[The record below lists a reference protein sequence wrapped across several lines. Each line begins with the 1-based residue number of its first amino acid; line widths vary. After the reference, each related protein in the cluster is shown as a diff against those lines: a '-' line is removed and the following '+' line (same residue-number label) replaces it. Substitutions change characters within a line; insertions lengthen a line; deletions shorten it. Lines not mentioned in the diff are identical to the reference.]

1 MELSSYST
9 ESQENMRTLLAEM
22 VKLEASD
29 LHLVPGYRPIF
40 RLHGRLIPTTW
51 DVVSVESA
59 AEMIASVVPE
69 AKSKKF
75 PESTNLDFS
84 VGIPNDDGN
93 NGNDGNSGD
102 DEHRFR
108 ANAFRADGNIC
119 GCFRHIPNEVPTFE
133 WMGFPQNIARN
144 IAELTNGLIIV
155 TGVTGSGKSTTLAA
169 IVNLFNESG
178 GYRIITAEDP
188 IEYRYQRT
196 DHTIITQREVGV
208 DCESFYDGLKY
219 GLRQDPDVIL
229 VGEIRDRD
237 TARMALSA
245 AETGHLILTTMH
257 TKDAKGAV
265 SRFVDLFPH
274 NAQDDIRVQLSYN
287 LRFVIA
293 QHLLPDVDPTRRRAL
308 ALETMIVN
316 NPVRAGIRL
325 GKLEAIES
333 AIQTGRADGMI
344 RLDDS
349 LQGLVSTGR
358 ISNETARRYAKH
370 PDAFV

>member
-1 MELSSYST
+1 MTSPDFT
-9 ESQENMRTLLAEM
+9 TQMQDNMRTLLAEM

-51 DVVSVESA
+51 DIVTPEDSIQ
-59 AEMIASVVPE
+59 MIASVVPD
-69 AKSKKF
+69 AKAKQFS
-75 PESTNLDFS
+75 ESTNLDFS
-84 VGIPNDDGN
+84 VGIPSDVP
-93 NGNDGNSGD
+93 
-102 DEHRFR
+102 DEQYRFR
-108 ANAFRADGNIC
+108 ANAFRADGNVC
-119 GCFRHIPNEVPTFE
+119 GCFRFIPKRVPTFE
-133 WMGFPQNIARN
+133 WMGFPQHIARS
-144 IAELTNGLIIV
+144 IVELTNGLVIV

-169 IVNLFNESG
+169 MVNMFNECG

-188 IEYRYQRT
+188 IEYRYERT

-208 DCESFYDGLKY
+208 DCNSFYDGLKY

-274 NAQDDIRVQLSYN
+274 SAQDDIRVQLSYN

-349 LQGLVSTGR
+349 LHGLVSTGR
-358 ISNETARRYAKH
+358 ISAETARRFAKH
-370 PDAFV
+370 PEAFV

>member
-1 MELSSYST
+1 MNSYEFST

-40 RLHGRLIPTTW
+40 RLNGRLIPTTW
-51 DVVSVESA
+51 DVVSPEA
-59 AEMIASVVPE
+59 ANQMIASVIPTPKIQRFAE
-69 AKSKKF
+69 A
-75 PESTNLDFS
+75 TNLDFS
-84 VGIPNDDGN
+84 IGIPAGEP
-93 NGNDGNSGD
+93 GE
-102 DEHRFR
+102 EHRFR

-119 GCFRHIPNEVPTFE
+119 GCFRFIPKRVPTFE
-133 WMGFPQNIARN
+133 WMGFPQHIARS
-144 IAELTNGLIIV
+144 IVELTNGLVIV

-169 IVNLFNESG
+169 MVNLLNECG

-188 IEYRYQRT
+188 IEYRYERT
-196 DHTIITQREVGV
+196 DHSIITQREVGV
-208 DCESFYDGLKY
+208 DCDSFYDGLKY

-274 NAQDDIRVQLSYN
+274 SAQDDIRVQLSYN

-293 QHLLPDVDPTRRRAL
+293 QHLLPDSDPTRRRAL

-358 ISNETARRYAKH
+358 ISKEVARRFAKH
-370 PDAFV
+370 PEAFA

>member
-1 MELSSYST
+1 MTTPDTITNAHET
-9 ESQENMRTLLAEM
+9 MRTLLTEM
-22 VKLEASD
+22 VKVEASD

-40 RLHGRLIPTTW
+40 RVHGRLIPTTW
-51 DVVSVESA
+51 DAVEPDSVSAMINSVIPA
-59 AEMIASVVPE
+59 AKASQFE
-69 AKSKKF
+69 Q
-75 PESTNLDFS
+75 STNMDFS
-84 VGIPNDDGN
+84 VSIPATEPG
-93 NGNDGNSGD
+93 
-102 DEHRFR
+102 EHFRYR
-108 ANAFRADGNIC
+108 ANAFRTGGNVC
-119 GCFRHIPNEVPTFE
+119 GCFRFIPQMVPTFE
-133 WMGFPQNIARN
+133 WMGFPQHIARN
-144 IAELTNGLIIV
+144 IGDLTNGLVIV

-169 IVNLFNESG
+169 VMNLFNERG

-188 IEYRYQRT
+188 IEYQYERT

-208 DCESFYDGLKY
+208 DCDSFFDGLKY

-229 VGEIRDRD
+229 VGEIRDRE

-257 TKDAKGAV
+257 TKDAKGAI
-265 SRFVDLFPH
+265 SRFVDLFEH
-274 NAQDDIRVQLSYN
+274 SAQDDIRVQLSYN
-287 LRFVIA
+287 LRMVIA

-349 LQGLVSTGR
+349 LQGLLSTGR
-358 ISNETARRYAKH
+358 ISKETARRFAKN
-370 PDAFV
+370 PDMFV